1 MDYLTLPTA
10 LEVDGQGYA
19 IRYDFRAVID
29 VINIL
34 NSPDFQD
41 SEKYFGALKIFYVD
55 FQQIPMKCYQE
66 AIAQCYDFISYGNG
80 TKSSDGPTLM
90 SWEQDLKYIIP
101 PISKAIGKDVRSVHY
116 DSLTNTG
123 GLHWWTFLSAY
134 MEMGDCLFA
143 QILKIREKQS
153 KGKPLDASE
162 KEWYHKNR
170 DMVDL
175 HNNYTAAD
183 DALLAEWT

>member
-1 MDYLTLPTA
+1 MDYLTRPTS
-10 LEVDGQGYA
+10 LEVDGRSYA

-55 FQQIPMKCYQE
+55 FQKLPMRCYQE
-66 AIAQCYDFISYGNG
+66 AIAQCYDFISYGN
-80 TKSSDGPTLM
+80 KSSDGPTLM

-101 PISKAIGKDVRSVHY
+101 PISKTIGQDVRSILY
-116 DSLTNTG
+116 DSQTNTG

-162 KEWYHKNR
+162 KEWYQKNR

-175 HNNYTAAD
+175 HDSYTAAD